1 MVRLLIVDDDA
12 LITESLKVIL
22 GKEKGFEVVGMASNG
37 LEALGFIKK
46 QTVDIVL
53 MDIRM
58 PILNGIDATR
68 QIKKL
73 KPETKVIM
81 LTTFRDFKH
90 IHQSLNAGAS
100 GYLLKTEDE
109 TTQIKTIKN
118 VYEGQVIMSKEAL
131 NALVGSHQEDLLTAR
146 ENDCMYLIA
155 QGYSNKE
162 IASQLYISE
171 GTVRNVISIILDKL
185 SLRDRTQIAIYY
197 WQTKKEDRT

>member
-1 MVRLLIVDDDA
+1 MRLLIVDDDA

>member
-1 MVRLLIVDDDA
+1 MMRLLIVDDDA

-22 GKEKGFEVVGMASNG
+22 GKEKGFEVVGMASTG
-37 LEALGFIKK
+37 LEALEFIKK
-46 QTVDIVL
+46 QSVDIVL

-58 PILNGIDATR
+58 PVLNGIDATR

-131 NALVGSHQEDLLTAR
+131 NALVGSHQDGLLTAR
-146 ENDCMYLIA
+146 ENDCMHLIA

-185 SLRDRTQIAIYY
+185 ALRDRTQIAIYY